1 MASQSNQLQNQQ
13 HQNRK
18 GNGNNNAY
26 PSICIPRVFSN
37 ITWKQVKDV
46 FEELK
51 LGRIDRVDM
60 IKKENEKGEKFQRVF
75 VHFKFWNNRNDNAK
89 KVRSKLLNGDEV
101 KIVYDDP
108 WFWKIS
114 KSKVA
119 RPQPK
124 RNQPHKNQPHKK
136 PRVLTDEE
144 QEKGNQISQLKKQLE
159 EQQKMIETLQLK
171 INVSQ
176 EDNPDSDRPQSPSS
190 PQSPPFQPQ
199 TPTTPAYTGGMTPEY
214 SVCVDKDGNEIEL
227 EAYQFV
233 KQTE

>member
-1 MASQSNQLQNQQ
+1 MASQSNQQQNQT
-13 HQNRK
+13 RK
-18 GNGNNNAY
+18 GNNNAY

-75 VHFKFWNNRNDNAK
+75 VHFKFWNNRDDNAM

-144 QEKGNQISQLKKQLE
+144 QEKGYQISQLKKQLE

-176 EDNPDSDRPQSPSS
+176 EDNPNT

-199 TPTTPAYTGGMTPEY
+199 TPTTPAYAGGMTPEY
-214 SVCVDKDGNEIEL
+214 SVCVDKDNNEIES